1 MKANRFGNE
10 HQLSKSSRTC
20 HPNRP
25 GPTMQ
30 YIKPYTYFVQK
41 EGGTNN
47 LFMGSLCMLSTQI
60 IPIVGQIVLMG
71 YQAEVAEDL
80 EKDPDISDHANFNF
94 NHFSRYLGRGVWVFL
109 IQLILAGLIL
119 LGLILSGGVGFA
131 TYSGIQGDVGIYV
144 GIGVGFLCYI
154 AFTIMV
160 TMFTWPM
167 TLHVQLSRGFH
178 FGSALQFS
186 MSFIKKLSGQLFIS
200 LLAHMFISSALM
212 MAGMLVFCIGIFPAA
227 TISLMAQEHFMI
239 QLYRIYLDEGGDP
252 IGSES
257 KQLEFDEE

>member
-1 MKANRFGNE
+1 MIAN
-10 HQLSKSSRTC
+10 C

-25 GPTMQ
+25 GPIMQ

-47 LFMGSLCMLSTQI
+47 LLMGSLCMLSTQI

-109 IQLILAGLIL
+109 IQIILFAVIMLMAMISIGIGLLIYMLLPPDIGL
-119 LGLILSGGVGFA
+119 F
-131 TYSGIQGDVGIYV
+131 V
-144 GIGVGFLCYI
+144 GIGVGFLLYI
-154 AFTIMV
+154 ILATMV

-167 TLHVQLSRGFH
+167 TLHVQLSKGFH
-178 FGSALQFS
+178 FGSALRFS
-186 MSFIKKLSGQLFIS
+186 TSFIKKLSGQLLVS
-200 LLAHMFISSALM
+200 LLAHMVITSILM
-212 MAGMLVFCIGIFPAA
+212 IAGLLVFCIGVFPAA

-239 QLYRIYLDEGGDP
+239 QLYRIYLNEGGDP
-252 IGSES
+252 IGSDLE
-257 KQLEFDEE
+257 QLEFDEE